1 MLYGNLCQWWDT
13 SWCITRKDAGN
24 HLKQLDS
31 SEDFLYLGAFS
42 FIFCFSSSGL
52 FTVSSISDF
61 LFYSILLLFSQV
73 KCINYLSIFSFQSF
87 PFHIL
92 LSKVPT
98 SQQGFKTRC
107 SPRGVSI
114 GCTHYK
120 IIYSFPSR
128 VGDGRKANR
137 GGRPL
142 EYYLKAQMVNSG
154 RQQAQSDYSVYQL
167 WSLFCYVWRELEARL
182 DFFVLYLLLLFISLP
197 L

>member
-1 MLYGNLCQWWDT
+1 MYV
-13 SWCITRKDAGN
+13 KKKAGH

-31 SEDFLYLGAFS
+31 SEGFLYLAAFS
-42 FIFCFSSSGL
+42 INFCFSSSGL

-61 LFYSILLLFSQV
+61 LFYSILLFSQV
-73 KCINYLSIFSFQSF
+73 KYINYLSIFSFQSL
-87 PFHIL
+87 PLHIL

-107 SPRGVSI
+107 SPRGVNI

-120 IIYSFPSR
+120 IIYSLPSR

-137 GGRPL
+137 GGRPR

-167 WSLFCYVWRELEARL
+167 
-182 DFFVLYLLLLFISLP
+182 
-197 L
+197 